1 MLLML
6 APVGGAKANPAD
18 GMINHLRDNRV
29 HRNAAE
35 PGGHLDLRPMHA
47 LVQTQD
53 GLALHMRRWSPTA
66 APRGQVLIVHGLG
79 EHGGRYAHVAAAL
92 HAHGWEVTA
101 YDQRG
106 HGHSAGAQGDVAQAD
121 SLLADLA
128 QVIDSVR
135 AQQPGPLVLL
145 GHSLGGLVAARF
157 VAEALR
163 PNPAAWVREIDAL
176 VLSSPALDAGMNG
189 LQRLLLAV
197 VPRVLPHL
205 RVNNGLDPAWIS
217 RDAAVVKAY
226 VDDPL
231 VHDRI
236 SGLLG
241 RFFAEAGPEVQAVA
255 AQWRVPTLLMWAGA
269 DRCVRPEGSARFA
282 AAAPRSA
289 VTAREWPGFA
299 HEIFNEPEKGEVLAE
314 LHAWLDRR
322 YPAGV

>member
-1 MLLML
+1 MRF
-6 APVGGAKANPAD
+6 
-18 GMINHLRDNRV
+18 NHLRDSRV
-29 HRNAAE
+29 HLDATGRSQ
-35 PGGHLDLRPMHA
+35 HLDWRPMHA
-47 LVQTQD
+47 LVQTLD
-53 GLALHMRRWSPTA
+53 GLALHVRRWSPTA
-66 APRGQVLIVHGLG
+66 AARGQVLMVHGLG
-79 EHGGRYAHVAAAL
+79 EHGGRYAHVAASL

-106 HGHSAGAQGDVAQAD
+106 HGHSAGAQGDIAAAD

-135 AQQPGPLVLL
+135 ADRPGPLVLL
-145 GHSLGGLVAARF
+145 GHSLGGLVTARF

-163 PNPAAWVREIDAL
+163 HQPAAWTRDVDAL
-176 VLSSPALDAGMNG
+176 VLSSPALDPGMSAV
-189 LQRLLLAV
+189 QKLLLSL
-197 VPRVLPHL
+197 VPRVMPHL

-226 VDDPL
+226 TDDPL

-241 RFFAEAGPEVQAVA
+241 RFIAEAGAEVQAVA

-269 DRCVRPEGSARFA
+269 DRCVRPDGSARFA
-282 AAAPRSA
+282 AAAPRGA
-289 VTAREWPGFA
+289 VTPREWPGFA

-314 LHAWLDRR
+314 LESWLDRR